1 VTPEADEEERPARRA
16 GLLQVARTIFF
27 GLLMIGKKET
37 WEKGGD
43 GARMTPGQ
51 IVAGAVIGGIV
62 VIAVLVTIVRV
73 VLRLAS
79 G

>member
-1 VTPEADEEERPARRA
+1 M
-16 GLLQVARTIFF
+16 ARTIFF

-37 WEKGGD
+37 WDKGGD
-43 GARMTPGQ
+43 GARMTSRQ

-62 VIAVLVTIVRV
+62 VIAVLLTIVRV
-73 VLRLAS
+73 VLKLAS